1 MEQQQYNSGGE
12 SLITDQSLQSDQGTV
27 DQGQVYYGQQ
37 DMNAGFISGEQHFHE
52 SGQYQGNSGDLL
64 YSSESGQYQDN
75 SGGLLYS
82 SESGQYQDNSGS
94 LPYSSGFGQYQDNS
108 GGLPYSSGFGQ
119 YQDNSGGLLYPSESG
134 QNQEN
139 SGGLLYY
146 SESGQYQDNGGLPY
160 YSESG
165 PYQTQ
170 PSSGGGI
177 YHHDSQFQGPGVPS
191 SGESGLQRIMSM
203 TLPPTLEDVSRWL
216 STEGHDNQYI
226 MDGQSNHPE
235 NISGEYP
242 LGFYPPFHMVPGDS
256 GTQHTGE
263 STEETGG
270 WKKNEGEAG
279 WTFHPPPP
287 GSYVDHDTLK
297 NIYVPVPYEGEYI
310 PPQGVIDD
318 QTWAQLTG
326 APHWKILMG
335 DRLVTGTTPLISFAQ
350 PAEARDHPHSRRNL
364 NWPNS
369 EKFGSAKRHAEQQFS
384 SQLLLAGI
392 DIPKGEQTAM
402 AHAVLERT
410 VQIYQLPRGLTSVH
424 GSEQFADVLF
434 DHLRGNIRSLFRVA
448 SVDFG
453 ITTQLPP
460 RKGQDPRVQ
469 VAPNCEEHIR
479 NVAAEPYA
487 WCHRTFNGPTGPICV
502 KFIDLRID
510 LYFVKVLLWLPELT
524 LIWLANSLTD
534 FESFT
539 IPIRLI
545 SHVVYSLQ
553 WALELDM
560 DKGNNLKHYMSK
572 RGNSAVDRGNSDS
585 EAAILERYADLELGI
600 GDAFLDHQWAL
611 MNKTRWYQV
620 MKQIQ
625 NALCPV

>member
-12 SLITDQSLQSDQGTV
+12 SLINDQSLQSDQGTV

-37 DMNAGFISGEQHFHE
+37 DMNAGFISREQHFHE

-82 SESGQYQDNSGS
+82 SESGQYQDNSGG

-203 TLPPTLEDVSRWL
+203 TLPPTLEDVSCWL

-242 LGFYPPFHMVPGDS
+242 QGFYPPFHMVPGDS

-350 PAEARDHPHSRRNL
+350 PAEVRDHPHSRCNL

-369 EKFGSAKRHAEQQFS
+369 EKFGSAKQHAEQQFS

-424 GSEQFADVLF
+424 GSEQVTL
-434 DHLRGNIRSLFRVA
+434 LS
-448 SVDFG
+448 G
-453 ITTQLPP
+453 ICRLWYHNPITSKKRAGSQGSSGTKL
-460 RKGQDPRVQ
+460 
-469 VAPNCEEHIR
+469 
-479 NVAAEPYA
+479 
-487 WCHRTFNGPTGPICV
+487 TFNGPTGPICV
-502 KFIDLRID
+502 KFIDLCID

-572 RGNSAVDRGNSDS
+572 HGNSAVDRGNSDS

-611 MNKTRWYQV
+611 MNKTHWYQV

>member
-75 SGGLLYS
+75 SGGLLY
-82 SESGQYQDNSGS
+82 
-94 LPYSSGFGQYQDNS
+94 
-108 GGLPYSSGFGQ
+108 
-119 YQDNSGGLLYPSESG
+119 PSESG
-134 QNQEN
+134 QNQDN

-146 SESGQYQDNGGLPY
+146 SESAVKVGQHPWLLLRAELERVGLRSTAVEVQSESEHWVARYLTNKCRATSPTAHVTNLRAEFSGVGQNMDRGPQRGVEMCREGRRSAGTRWRRAEKHGNMLEEGGEVWEHVGGGWTQYQDNGGLPY

-177 YHHDSQFQGPGVPS
+177 YHHDSQFKGPGVPS

-203 TLPPTLEDVSRWL
+203 TLPPTLEDVSCWL
-216 STEGHDNQYI
+216 PTEGHDNQYI

-242 LGFYPPFHMVPGDS
+242 QGFYPPFHMVPGDS
-256 GTQHTGE
+256 GTQHTGG

-279 WTFHPPPP
+279 WIFHPPPP
-287 GSYVDHDTLK
+287 GSYVDHATLK

-335 DRLVTGTTPLISFAQ
+335 DRLVAGTTPLISFAQ
-350 PAEARDHPHSRRNL
+350 PAEARDHPYSRHNL

-369 EKFGSAKRHAEQQFS
+369 EKFGSAKWHAEQQFS

-392 DIPKGEQTAM
+392 DIPKGQ
-402 AHAVLERT
+402 
-410 VQIYQLPRGLTSVH
+410 PKFTSFQEDSLQCMV
-424 GSEQFADVLF
+424 V
-434 DHLRGNIRSLFRVA
+434 NRSLCRVA

-487 WCHRTFNGPTGPICV
+487 WCHRTFNGPT
-502 KFIDLRID
+502 
-510 LYFVKVLLWLPELT
+510 VLLWLPELT

-585 EAAILERYADLELGI
+585 EAATLESYETNSLHVFSR
-600 GDAFLDHQWAL
+600 
-611 MNKTRWYQV
+611 
-620 MKQIQ
+620 